1 MVDVRAIVVPFN
13 SGENFPSS
21 TLWKTAKLLW
31 NSLFLRDFNRANSV
45 SEVASQSAEKY

>member
-13 SGENFPSS
+13 SGENFLSS

-31 NSLFLRDFNRANSV
+31 NSLFLPDFNRKDSV
-45 SEVASQSAEKY
+45 AEVAIQRAEKY